1 MLPEEQQSKQ
11 ASPTTSE
18 ETLPLPPAPSVEPAT
33 QIATPA
39 QQDSGVIEKAR
50 RFEKLEKTWDREER
64 EQLALKRQLLIAERR
79 LELAKLEKQVTKEAK
94 PPAMERN
101 LGAWLAGAGPADLRE
116 CSDTERRKVCAIGY
130 TVLVPTIFA
139 LISAS
144 YAVSTLTKNPVVI
157 TLVAIAWSA
166 IILLVDRAII
176 ASYSPFMK
184 PGSKIAVV
192 TLRIAVAVLMGLTVS
207 HPHTHR
213 LLKDTITTQIEAER
227 AKEIEELRKTFA
239 EQKGQL
245 DTRLATAS
253 AELDKQ
259 RKALEDSYEAKFIR
273 PSDALATATVST
285 GLTAQEQL
293 DLERRTEDAAKGLK
307 QELADLDARIQTQEQ
322 AKGTLQ
328 QEIDDWQRQFEE
340 EINGQRSGV
349 AGVGPRAR
357 SIQKDQLEWRRADM
371 QRMTDELR
379 ALGARRVEIQ
389 NSISASADGIRK
401 ETERAATERAAR
413 IQSEQE
419 RVAGLQRQAQTEQM
433 AAFLKNQDTVRT
445 QIQAAIDTAQADK
458 QRISQELE
466 TLAAEEKERLE
477 QLRTAP
483 RYDMLAQTLALHH
496 LFEDP
501 KAGGHFALMAY
512 LVLAGLFLAVD
523 TMPIL
528 VKFTSKKGEYEIRR
542 EQVVQETDQGG
553 VLANVPAS
561 LRNFDPNETQDLHQQ
576 VFEYY
581 RKEQQRRLWLKEK
594 EELLAKAERDAAQAE
609 SQAMVDIRKATK
621 EAEAAKAKR
630 VAEVEKSDPHGLFK
644 HDLRKAQVDRDEEKF
659 KPLRDSLTAAPMPPA
674 SEHAG

>member
-1 MLPEEQQSKQ
+1 MPGPNTAKAGERIAIVHHMFPEEQS
-11 ASPTTSE
+11 SPQPAPTAASE
-18 ETLPLPPAPSVEPAT
+18 ELLQGPQAPFCSSP
-33 QIATPA
+33 
-39 QQDSGVIEKAR
+39 
-50 RFEKLEKTWDREER
+50 
-64 EQLALKRQLLIAERR
+64 EQLTLEQKVQLAEQR
-79 LELAKLEKQVTKEAK
+79 LQLANLEKQVSKQTK
-94 PPAMERN
+94 PPLMERN

-144 YAVSTLTKNPVVI
+144 YAVSTLTKNPAII
-157 TLVAIAWSA
+157 TLIAIAWSA

-184 PGSKIAVV
+184 AGSKAAVV
-192 TLRIAVAVLMGLTVS
+192 TLRMAVAVLMGLTVS
-207 HPHTHR
+207 HPLT
-213 LLKDTITTQIEAER
+213 LLLFKDTIATQIEEER
-227 AKEIEELRKTFA
+227 AKEIEELRKTFS
-239 EQKGQL
+239 EQKGTL
-245 DTRLATAS
+245 DARLATAS
-253 AELDKQ
+253 TELDKQ

-285 GLTAQEQL
+285 GLTPQEQL
-293 DLERRTEDAAKGLK
+293 DLEKRTEDAAKGLK

-322 AKGTLQ
+322 SKSALQ
-328 QEIDDWQRQFEE
+328 AELDDWQRQFEE

-379 ALGARRVEIQ
+379 TFGARRVEIQ
-389 NSISASADGIRK
+389 NSISTSADGIRK
-401 ETERAATERAAR
+401 EMERAATERAAR

-433 AAFLKNQDTVRT
+433 AAFLKNQDTVRA

-466 TLAAEEKERLE
+466 VLAEEEKERLV

-542 EQVVQETDQGG
+542 EQVVQETAEGG

-561 LRNFDPNETQDLHQQ
+561 LRNFDPNETQALHQQ

-581 RKEQQRRLWLKEK
+581 QKEQQRRFWLKEK
-594 EELLAKAERDAAQAE
+594 EELVAKAERDAAAAE
-609 SQAMVDIRKATK
+609 AKTTVDIRRATK
-621 EAEAAKAKR
+621 EAEAAKAETEAAKAKR
-630 VAEVEKSDPHGLFK
+630 LAEVEKSDPHGLFK

-659 KPLRDSLTAAPMPPA
+659 KPLRDSLSSAPMPPA
-674 SEHAG
+674 SGHAS